1 MKKLINSLL
10 MLLVCQLGFA
20 QGDIDALRYS
30 QDEIG
35 SSAKSM
41 AVGGAY
47 GALGAD
53 LSSAVI
59 NPAGLAVFRS
69 HSFTFGGSMIN
80 SKSNIEFQNNTKKD
94 FDFNLAL
101 PSVGMVFYNGKY
113 EKRKPATKGWVN
125 TNFSISVNRT
135 NNFNGV
141 RNYSGTNEDN
151 SMLDYF
157 TERANGLTVNEISAS
172 SEELQTGYFDIETM
186 AWDAY
191 LIDSV
196 GLRTFGAAI
205 DPLNRRLNQK
215 NVITTNGGKHEIG
228 IHLASNYENKFYIGG
243 GLNITTVRYKE
254 QNRFIETDESSN
266 QNNWSVWS
274 LTQNVL
280 TKGVGVSA
288 NVGVIFK
295 PTSNVRV
302 GAALKTPTLFDLRDE
317 YNDEMVV
324 DYDDGT
330 YGNFQTMEGYYE
342 YKILSPLKTTL
353 SGVYL
358 FGKNGFISSD
368 IEIVDYS
375 TMRLR
380 PTNSAFEIANDRIS
394 SKYGRAVN
402 IRLGGEYVR
411 NMVRLRGGVARYS
424 SPLASA
430 SDNNLTRNYITGGIG
445 LKDKRWSL
453 DMAVVQQLG
462 KETIQPYTLD
472 AGIVPTATN
481 SAKRNSLVITLTT
494 KF

>member
-10 MLLVCQLGFA
+10 MLLVCQVAFA

-35 SSAKSM
+35 STAKSK
-41 AVGGAY
+41 AVAGAY

-69 HSFTFGGSMIN
+69 STFTFGGSMIN
-80 SKSNIEFQNNTKKD
+80 TKSKINYQGFKKKD

-113 EKRKPATKGWVN
+113 ENRKPATKGWVN
-125 TNFSISVNRT
+125 TNFSITANRT
-135 NNFNGV
+135 NNFNGI
-141 RNYSGTNEDN
+141 RNYSGTNEEN

-157 TERANGLTVNEISAS
+157 AERANGLSVNEISAS
-172 SEELQTGYFDIETM
+172 SEELEVGYYDIETM

-196 GLRTFGAAI
+196 GARTYGAAL
-205 DPLNRRLNQK
+205 DPFNRRLNQK
-215 NVITTNGGKHEIG
+215 NVITTKGGTHDIG
-228 IHLASNYENKFYIGG
+228 IHLSSNYENKFYIGG

-254 QNRFIETDESSN
+254 QNRFVETDESSN
-266 QNNWSVWS
+266 NNNWSVWS

-288 NVGVIFK
+288 NVGVIVR
-295 PTSNVRV
+295 PSNNVRL
-302 GAALKTPTLFDLRDE
+302 GAALKTPTLFNLRDE
-317 YNDEMVV
+317 YNDEMIV

-330 YGNFQTMEGYYE
+330 YGEFKTLDGYYE
-342 YKILSPLKTTL
+342 YKMLSPLKTTL

-358 FGKNGFISSD
+358 FGKSGFISSD

-380 PTNSAFEIANDRIS
+380 PANSAFEVANDRIS
-394 SKYGRAVN
+394 NKYGRAVN
-402 IRLGGEYVR
+402 VRLGGEYVR
-411 NMVRLRGGVARYS
+411 NMVRFRGGLARYS

-430 SDNNLTRNYITGGIG
+430 QDENLTRNYITGGIG
-445 LKDKRWSL
+445 LKDKQWSL

-472 AGIVPTATN
+472 AGIVPVAEN
-481 SAKRNSLVITLTT
+481 AAKRNSLVITLTT